1 MATRA
6 KKKKKTSTRTS
17 EVDRILK
24 NNLQTGVMTKEDVY
38 FARKF
43 LNVILEADDE
53 LPSIGDP
60 AGMQDALPMTGD
72 GKAGPDKFTGDQ
84 NEVDFKASLEDG
96 TSEDE
101 YDVDGGSVKDAESFS
116 NVYVKKC
123 HDWVTKIDH
132 FTEFLNGI
140 DNKESLT
147 TQLNDADRDGSVFK
161 GVTRKIGENI
171 SKVAGELARL
181 GQQLGKYVQDAPKKQ
196 RELQKLTKIT

>member
-1 MATRA
+1 MSTRV
-6 KKKKKTSTRTS
+6 KSKKKTPNRSK
-17 EVDRILK
+17 EVNRILQ
-24 NNLQTGVMTKEDVY
+24 NNLQTGVMTKEDCY

-43 LNVILEADDE
+43 LNVILEADD

-60 AGMQDALPMTGD
+60 AGMKDALPMPGD
-72 GKAGPDKFTGDQ
+72 SQASPDAFSADQ
-84 NEVDFKASLEDG
+84 NQTDLEASLDNG
-96 TSEDE
+96 TDPADF
-101 YDVDGGSVKDAESFS
+101 DVEGNDVQDAESFS

-123 HDWVTKIDH
+123 HHWVKKIKE

-161 GVTRKIGENI
+161 GITRKVGDNI
-171 SKVAGELARL
+171 SKTAGELARL

-196 RELQKLTKIT
+196 RELQKLTKIN